1 MPILTRF
8 DNTFRNYFETM
19 WVMKSAYRY
28 LNISSCIVKP
38 KSLKLIYIQRA
49 GARQIVNEGDVLDAL
64 NKQIGLEVLVT
75 RLENIPPVSQ
85 VRLFSAAD
93 IAFGVHGAGFV
104 NIVWLMPY
112 SGLFEILNPKFYRS
126 YYSNMAFMKK
136 LFYTCF
142 HNATVSKRFSIA
154 DPRDLDV
161 KLDIQSFV
169 MFMRTM
175 VVNIMTTKYA
185 LVYCV

>member
-1 MPILTRF
+1 
-8 DNTFRNYFETM
+8 
-19 WVMKSAYRY
+19 
-28 LNISSCIVKP
+28 
-38 KSLKLIYIQRA
+38 
-49 GARQIVNEGDVLDAL
+49 
-64 NKQIGLEVLVT
+64 
-75 RLENIPPVSQ
+75 
-85 VRLFSAAD
+85 
-93 IAFGVHGAGFV
+93 
-104 NIVWLMPY
+104 
-112 SGLFEILNPKFYRS
+112 
-126 YYSNMAFMKK
+126 MAFMKK

-142 HNATVSKRFSIA
+142 RNATVSKRFSIA